1 MLCRQ
6 SHTWL
11 ARKCG
16 ILLCR
21 SRVVLYFWGGQCTIA
36 GVSLCPVQ
44 FSVEGHQFRVIAS
57 DGGDI
62 KPVLAGNTNQHNYK
76 IAKITWW
83 IRLAKIRIFF
93 KESLHFTRQCR
104 KLSFLGGNLNL
115 VTFSSST
122 IRQIFTAGFLI
133 FIPHHSHGILMF
145 FSCLSDNR
153 IIHNK
158 TNIWRWYS
166 HVYQTLL

>member
-6 SHTWL
+6 SHTRL

-62 KPVLAGNTNQHNYK
+62 KPILAGNTNQHNYK
-76 IAKITWW
+76 IAKKNLMDSVSENTY
-83 IRLAKIRIFF
+83 FF

-104 KLSFLGGNLNL
+104 KFSFLGGNLKLVNL
-115 VTFSSST
+115 F
-122 IRQIFTAGFLI
+122 
-133 FIPHHSHGILMF
+133 
-145 FSCLSDNR
+145 

-158 TNIWRWYS
+158 TNIYCWFSHIYSPSFSWYS
-166 HVYQTLL
+166 HVFLMLIRQSHHPQ